1 MNKHNDKASVK
12 RNKEHIRLSL
22 PTLIWYILFC
32 YIPLFGVI
40 LAFKRYRLIPG
51 RGFFYS
57 LIMGSDWVGLSN
69 FRFLFLNPQIGRVVR
84 NTLSYNLTF
93 LILGTA
99 LPLILSLILA
109 FLHSTKIRSAVE
121 IVMLLPYFLSWV
133 IVSYFVYAFL
143 SADRGLVNTIAGHFG
158 MIGINYY
165 QSPEIWPFVLTAVQ
179 LWKTSG
185 YTMILYY
192 ANIISIDP
200 QLYDMAAVDGAGVR
214 QVIRHVILPQL
225 SKVIIVMMLLALG
238 HILSTD
244 FGLFYQV
251 TRNSGSIMSSTET
264 IDVFVYKALMEN
276 SNYGFSAAAGLLQ
289 NAIGCVLLFT
299 ANRIIKKV
307 DPEGGI
313 V

>member
-1 MNKHNDKASVK
+1 MIMNKHNDKASVK
-12 RNKEHIRLSL
+12 RNKELIRLSL

-185 YTMILYY
+185 YTMILYTV
-192 ANIISIDP
+192 SF
-200 QLYDMAAVDGAGVR
+200 
-214 QVIRHVILPQL
+214 
-225 SKVIIVMMLLALG
+225 LLHL
-238 HILSTD
+238 
-244 FGLFYQV
+244 
-251 TRNSGSIMSSTET
+251 
-264 IDVFVYKALMEN
+264 
-276 SNYGFSAAAGLLQ
+276 
-289 NAIGCVLLFT
+289 
-299 ANRIIKKV
+299 
-307 DPEGGI
+307 
-313 V
+313 

>member
-12 RNKEHIRLSL
+12 RNKELIRLSL

-143 SADRGLVNTIAGHFG
+143 
-158 MIGINYY
+158 Y
-165 QSPEIWPFVLTAVQ
+165 
-179 LWKTSG
+179 
-185 YTMILYY
+185 LYY
-192 ANIISIDP
+192 
-200 QLYDMAAVDGAGVR
+200 LY
-214 QVIRHVILPQL
+214 L
-225 SKVIIVMMLLALG
+225 
-238 HILSTD
+238 
-244 FGLFYQV
+244 
-251 TRNSGSIMSSTET
+251 
-264 IDVFVYKALMEN
+264 
-276 SNYGFSAAAGLLQ
+276 
-289 NAIGCVLLFT
+289 
-299 ANRIIKKV
+299 
-307 DPEGGI
+307 
-313 V
+313 